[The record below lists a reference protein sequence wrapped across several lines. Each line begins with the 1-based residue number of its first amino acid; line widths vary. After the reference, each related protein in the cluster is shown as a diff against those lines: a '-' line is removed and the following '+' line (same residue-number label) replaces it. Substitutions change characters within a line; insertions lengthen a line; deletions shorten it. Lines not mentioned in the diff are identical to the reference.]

1 MADMMMQPK
10 LDAPIPGQS
19 LTHELG
25 ARPWQQPAQYTTVE
39 DALDYYIPR
48 LESEEVTDQLLDV
61 LEMGIPVT
69 TVANTMQLGS
79 VMEGKHSVDV
89 GMLILPVLV
98 ELIMLIADSAKVEY
112 TSGLEKDKKMRG
124 SLVDLAVSKFKEDK
138 DKTKDSDIMEEKD
151 DGKLVADSMKQAAE
165 GRVGGLMSRGA

>member
-1 MADMMMQPK
+1 MADIMMQPK

-19 LTHELG
+19 LTKELG
-25 ARPWQQPAQYTTVE
+25 SRPWQQPAQYTTVE

-48 LESEEVTDQLLDV
+48 LESDEVSQQLLDV

-98 ELIMLIADSAKVEY
+98 ELIMLIADSAGVEY
-112 TSGLEKDKKMRG
+112 TTGLEKDKEIRG
-124 SLVDLAVSKFKEDK
+124 SLVDLAVSKFKEEK
-138 DKTKDSDIMEEKD
+138 DKTENNDASEG
-151 DGKLVADSMKQAAE
+151 DGGKFVADSMKQAAE
-165 GRVGGLMSRGA
+165 DRGGGLMSRST

>member
-1 MADMMMQPK
+1 MADMMMQPP

-48 LESEEVTDQLLDV
+48 LESEEVTNQLLDV

-98 ELIMLIADSAKVEY
+98 ELIMLIADSAKIEY
-112 TSGLEKDKKMRG
+112 TSGLEKDKKMR
-124 SLVDLAVSKFKEDK
+124 SSTIDMAISKFKEQK
-138 DKTKDSDIMEEKD
+138 DEPELDEGDSEKTIEEMK
-151 DGKLVADSMKQAAE
+151 KAADERAT
-165 GRVGGLMSRGA
+165 GLMSRSK

>member
-1 MADMMMQPK
+1 MADMMMQPP

-48 LESEEVTDQLLDV
+48 LESEEVTNQLLDV

-138 DKTKDSDIMEEKD
+138 DKTKDSDIVEEKD

-165 GRVGGLMSRGA
+165 ERVGGLMSRGA

>member
-10 LDAPIPGQS
+10 LDAPIPGHS
-19 LTHELG
+19 LTKELG
-25 ARPWQQPAQYTTVE
+25 SRPWQQPAQYTTVE

-69 TVANTMQLGS
+69 TVANTMQLSS

-98 ELIMLIADSAKVEY
+98 ELIMLIADSAKIEY

-124 SLVDLAVSKFKEDK
+124 SLVDLAVSKFNEDK
-138 DKTKDSDIMEEKD
+138 NKTKDSDVVEEKD

>member
-1 MADMMMQPK
+1 MADMMMQPP

-48 LESEEVTDQLLDV
+48 LESEEVTNQLLDV

-98 ELIMLIADSAKVEY
+98 ELIMLIADSAKIEY
-112 TSGLEKDKKMRG
+112 TSGLEKDKKMCIQ
-124 SLVDLAVSKFKEDK
+124 SLRYQQSA
-138 DKTKDSDIMEEKD
+138 
-151 DGKLVADSMKQAAE
+151 
-165 GRVGGLMSRGA
+165 

>member
-10 LDAPIPGQS
+10 LDAPIPGHS
-19 LTHELG
+19 LTKELG
-25 ARPWQQPAQYTTVE
+25 SRPWQQPAQYTTVE

-48 LESEEVTDQLLDV
+48 LESEEVSEQLLDV

-98 ELIMLIADSAKVEY
+98 ELIMLVADSAGVKY
-112 TSGLEKDKKMRG
+112 TTGLEKDKEIRG
-124 SLVDLAVSKFKEDK
+124 SLVDLAVRKFNEE
-138 DKTKDSDIMEEKD
+138 KTKEEDIPMTEVDEEPLK
-151 DGKLVADSMKQAAE
+151 VTASTTS
-165 GRVGGLMSRGA
+165 GLMSRSK

>member
-1 MADMMMQPK
+1 MFN
-10 LDAPIPGQS
+10 APIPGQS

-48 LESEEVTDQLLDV
+48 IDSDEVSEQLINV

-69 TVANTMQLGS
+69 TIANSMQLGG

-98 ELIMLIADSAKVEY
+98 ELIMLIGDAAKVDY
-112 TSGLEKDKKMRG
+112 VSGLEKEEKLDS
-124 SLVDLAVSKFKEDK
+124 SLIDLAVTQFNEQK
-138 DKTKDSDIMEEKD
+138 DKNVEDTTEEVEVEEPVED
-151 DGKLVADSMKQAAE
+151 
-165 GRVGGLMSRGA
+165 RTGGLMSRSM

>member
-1 MADMMMQPK
+1 MADTMMQPSF
-10 LDAPIPGQS
+10 DAPIPGQS

-48 LESEEVTDQLLDV
+48 LESEEVTNQLLDV

-98 ELIMLIADSAKVEY
+98 ELI
-112 TSGLEKDKKMRG
+112 
-124 SLVDLAVSKFKEDK
+124 
-138 DKTKDSDIMEEKD
+138 KTKDSDVVEEKD